1 MKLRY
6 VLLAVAGI
14 LMYNAFLIQR
24 DERMFK
30 EYYRSPSTQQQQQL
44 TV

>member
-1 MKLRY
+1 MILRY
-6 VLLAVAGI
+6 SLLVIASMI
-14 LMYNAFLIQR
+14 MYNLFLIQR